1 MEKKEQKQDNLLEN
15 EITPHNYICTDN
27 DPDNALECFITNVVS
42 RTLDDKCEKN
52 KESMLQYVSGELASI
67 KKMLLRNTVHEV
79 KVLSHEFLKQNNE
92 NTFIF
97 LTISGELSPTKIK
110 ILEKLAQSKYP
121 LVIGFDSD
129 TVTNSLELMNDLQG
143 LIDKNPNWK
152 LFGLVELKY
161 KNLIKKYS
169 EKINN
174 FNGKWENNPSK
185 LGAYDWFNYVR
196 THPNN
201 IYFHSLFYHI
211 FDTKIDINTLKQWD
225 HMWLVEDDVYC
236 KNWDKFINKYENKSC
251 DLICSYE
258 NKLPFWYFNQ
268 WRVGSMDHAIGLSH
282 LYVHR
287 VSKSFVKFLLKTIN
301 DEPST
306 SHHELFLP
314 YVAQKYYGAGITQS
328 NLCPNDAKYCQLNVK
343 HHVDLNDVG
352 YKLITIN
359 AVPDGLLF
367 HPVKTLW

>member
-1 MEKKEQKQDNLLEN
+1 MENKEQKPHLLEN
-15 EITPHNYICTDN
+15 EITPHNYIVTDN
-27 DPDNALECFITNVVS
+27 DSNTKLEYFIENVV
-42 RTLDDKCEKN
+42 TKMLDNKCEQN
-52 KESMLQYVSGELASI
+52 KESILQYVGNELASI
-67 KKMLLRNTVHEV
+67 KKMILKNTVHEI
-79 KVLSHEFLKQNNE
+79 KLLSQECLKQNND

-97 LTISGELSPTKIK
+97 LTISGKLSPTKIR
-110 ILEKLAQSKYP
+110 ILEKLAQSTYS

-129 TVTNSLELMNDLQG
+129 TVTNGLELVNDLQE
-143 LIDKNPNWK
+143 LINKNPEWK

-161 KNLIKKYS
+161 KHLIKKYS

-185 LGAYDWFNYVR
+185 LGAYDWFDYLK
-196 THPNN
+196 THSDD
-201 IYFHSLFYHI
+201 IHFYSLFYHI
-211 FDTKIDINTLKQWD
+211 FDKKIDTNALKKWD
-225 HMWLVEDDVYC
+225 YMWLIEDDVYC
-236 KNWDKFINKYENKSC
+236 KNWDKFINKYENKLY
-251 DLICSYE
+251 DLICNYE

-287 VSKSFVKFLLKTIN
+287 VSKSFVKCLLTTII

-314 YVAQKYYGAGITQS
+314 YVAQKYYSAGITQS
-328 NLCPNDAKYCQLNVK
+328 NLCPNDTKYCQLNVK

-359 AVPDGLLF
+359 AVDGLLF